1 MLFIENFIG
10 YAWVVGLVVVL
21 IVSSIHLLKEMKSTT
36 ITFIRKKGAFKK
48 TKQHDKVEN

>member
-10 YAWVVGLVVVL
+10 YAWVIGLGCVI

-36 ITFIRKKGAFKK
+36 ITFMRKKGVFKK
-48 TKQHDKVEN
+48 TKEHDKIEN